1 MAGGG
6 LGGLR
11 GGCGEWL
18 VMGRGTSLAT
28 TEDHC
33 SKSWAFL
40 GTGTDQRSDGQSL
53 LGAAPGSEIEVDE
66 GMWISK

>member
-11 GGCGEWL
+11 GGTGKWL

-28 TEDHC
+28 TENHC
-33 SKSWAFL
+33 SESWDL
-40 GTGTDQRSDGQSL
+40 SGTGTGQ
-53 LGAAPGSEIEVDE
+53 
-66 GMWISK
+66 

>member
-1 MAGGG
+1 MAGGR
-6 LGGLR
+6 LGGMR

-33 SKSWAFL
+33 SESWAFL
-40 GTGTDQRSDGQSL
+40 GTGMDKRPDGHCLVQRRDPKL
-53 LGAAPGSEIEVDE
+53 KWMK